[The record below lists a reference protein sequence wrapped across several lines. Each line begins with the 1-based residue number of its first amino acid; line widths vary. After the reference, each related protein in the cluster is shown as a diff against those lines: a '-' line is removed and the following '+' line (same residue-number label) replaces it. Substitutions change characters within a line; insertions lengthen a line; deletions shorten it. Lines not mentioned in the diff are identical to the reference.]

1 MKDSIRRLTL
11 VAGLVGMVGCSN
23 GGSASCPDVSGHYD
37 ATIVPGSTSC
47 TTMTADVAQMGCSAA
62 LSFPDGTGGTAVT
75 SSSPVSAAGAWSG
88 TVMPPGAAA
97 PLSLRATFTGNP
109 ATGGTLEL
117 LGGGVT
123 QCSWTLSR

>member
-1 MKDSIRRLTL
+1 MKGSIRRLAVALGL
-11 VAGLVGMVGCSN
+11 VAMVGCSN

-37 ATIVPGSTSC
+37 ATIAPGSVSC

-62 LSFPDGTGGTAVT
+62 LSFPDGTGGTAVS

-88 TVMPPGAAA
+88 TVMPPGATM

-109 ATGGTLEL
+109 ATGGSLEL
-117 LGGGVT
+117 LGGGAV
-123 QCSWTLSR
+123 QCTWTLSR